1 LIIAA
6 SPAGRRADFSRPS
19 SPISKKRIDFQDT
32 TMHQASPEQYR
43 RNVTVIAAAAARLPK
58 SQRGADSRRFLEAY
72 YANVDADDMA
82 ARDPAALAGA
92 ALSHLKFAR
101 QRRGRALVRVFNPTL
116 REHGYTSPHTV
127 IEMVNDDMPFL
138 VDSIGLALTQRSLT
152 MHFLAHPIFAVARDS
167 AGVLRTIEERG
178 AAGEKHRRLESFQ
191 HVEIDRVVDPAVLQ
205 GLCADIERSMRDVRV
220 ACADWAKM
228 RAAAR
233 QTADDLNALHAHLDA
248 RDVSEA
254 QALLSWME
262 DRHFTFLGFKEYR
275 LRTRKGEDALDPVE
289 ETGLGLL
296 RAGHKRPRSTNRT
309 LAADIRRQSRSR
321 DLVLVT
327 KANLQS
333 SVHRAG
339 YIDYVGVKYFDAA
352 GRLAG
357 ERRFLGLWTSSA
369 YNSTPR
375 EIPLV
380 RHKVAQVVQH
390 FALAPDSHDGKALQH
405 ILESFPRDEL
415 FQASVHDLIRLVTGI
430 FGLQERPRVRLL
442 LRRDPFRRFFSCL
455 VFVPRE
461 KYNTQVRQR
470 IERVIGTALSA
481 ISIESQV
488 QIAEST
494 LARIHIVARTLPS
507 EAARIDA
514 DTLERQVAVA
524 VRSWSDDFK
533 AALLGRFDE
542 AYALGL
548 FATYAQAF
556 PAAYTEDFTGEAAA
570 LDVTFLEAAEKE
582 PERLHLDIYRPEPR
596 RKDKFFLKIFRSQ
609 QDAIP
614 ISDLLPMLENMGLK
628 VIAER
633 PYGLEFSGGRR
644 AWIQDLELVIRG
656 TVVSKFETL
665 AGDIKSAFTAVWS
678 GHMDS
683 DSFNQL
689 TLTAGVQWRIVMVLR
704 AYCRYLLQTG
714 LPFSQ
719 GYIAQV
725 LVNNSGIARSLAD
738 LFVARFD
745 PALSDSRRRAVLT
758 RLEQQIGAKLE
769 EVTRSDEDRILRA
782 LWNAVS
788 VTVRTNAYQT
798 STGGKFKDY
807 VSLKIESQ
815 KMRELPLPKPMFEV
829 FVFST
834 RMEGVHLRMGFVAR
848 GGIRWSDRRED
859 FRTEILGLMKAQ
871 QVKNTVIV
879 PVGAKG
885 GFVVRRPL
893 IGDREAQLAEV
904 IACYQTLIRGMLDL
918 TDNIVEDTILA
929 PPRVVRHDGDD
940 AYLVVA
946 ADKGTAT
953 FSDIA
958 NAISEEYGF
967 WLGDAF
973 ASGGSAGYDHKKM
986 AITARGAW
994 ECVKRHFREIGVDIQ
1009 SQDFTV
1015 AGIGDMAGDV
1025 FGNGMLQS
1033 PHIRLVAAFNHQ
1045 HIFLDPDPN
1054 AARSFR
1060 ERERLFRLPRSSWED
1075 YSKAAISKGGGV
1087 YSRNAKSLT
1096 LSREAQALLELP
1108 GQVTPNEV
1116 IKAIL
1121 KSHVDLLWNGG
1132 IGTYVKASSES
1143 NSDVGDRSN
1152 DALRID
1158 APALNCK
1165 VIGEGGNLG
1174 FSQLGRIE
1182 FARRGGRLNT
1192 DFIDNSA
1199 GVNTSDVE
1207 VNLKILL
1214 NGAVRARELTRAGR
1228 DRLLVQM
1235 TDEVAA
1241 LVLRNNYLQGQAI
1254 STSEFQSRERLSEN
1268 ASVIR
1273 ALERSGD
1280 LNRSLEF
1287 LPSEEEIAERRKA
1300 GEGLTR
1306 PELAILLSYGKI
1318 WLYKALINS
1327 NVPEDPYLSGELN
1340 RYFPEPVQ
1348 RRFAAR
1354 LKRHRLRR
1362 EIIATAIT
1370 NSLINRMGPVFPVRA
1385 QDDTGAAP
1393 AAVARAYTIAREVF
1407 AARDIWAQIESLD
1420 NRIPAAV
1427 QYTAMYQT
1435 TRLLRHASYW
1445 LLENLRDNLD
1455 IERAVRRYAAPVGE
1469 LARELGKVI
1478 SATAH
1483 ARFGAQ
1489 RSQLIEQHVPEHLAG
1504 RIASLD
1510 TMHCALDLAEAAMAA
1525 RVPME
1530 YAAKA
1535 YFDIGERIGLAWI
1548 KEQIEGLSV
1557 EGQWQAAARRTVRDD
1572 LYGLQRKIAGAVLKC
1587 KGREPAAR
1595 VDHWSARHAPSIEAL
1610 KRIVVDLRTGSP
1622 PDFATLSVALQA
1634 VRRLAQE

>member
-1 LIIAA
+1 
-6 SPAGRRADFSRPS
+6 
-19 SPISKKRIDFQDT
+19 
-32 TMHQASPEQYR
+32 MHQATTEQYR
-43 RNVTVIAAAAARLPK
+43 KIISAIVAAAARLPK
-58 SQRGADSRRFLEAY
+58 SMRGADPKRFLQAY
-72 YANVDADDMA
+72 YANIDAEDIA
-82 ARDPAALAGA
+82 ARDPAMLAAA
-92 ALSHLKFAR
+92 ALSHLMFAR
-101 QRRGRALVRVFNPTL
+101 QRRGRALVRVINPTL
-116 REHGYTSPHTV
+116 REHGYISPHTV

-138 VDSIGLALTQRSLT
+138 VDSIGLALTRRALAL
-152 MHFLAHPIFAVARDS
+152 HFLAHPIFAVARDS
-167 AGVLRTIEERG
+167 AGVLRVVEPREG
-178 AAGEKHRRLESFQ
+178 AADRHLRLESFQ
-191 HVEIDRVVDPAVLQ
+191 HVEVDRMVDPVQ
-205 GLCADIERSMRDVRV
+205 IQSLCAEIERSMRDVRV
-220 ACADWAKM
+220 ACADWTKM
-228 RAAAR
+228 RSAAR
-233 QTADDLNALHAHLDA
+233 QAADELNSLHTTFDP
-248 RDVSEA
+248 RDVSET
-254 QALLSWME
+254 QALLAWME
-262 DRHFTFLGFKEYR
+262 DRHFTFLGYREYR
-275 LRTRKGEDALDPVE
+275 LRSRKAYDALEPVE
-289 ETGLGLL
+289 ASGLGLM
-296 RAGHKRPRSTNRT
+296 RRGHKRPQSTSRT
-309 LAADIRRQSRSR
+309 LPADIRRQSRLR
-321 DLVLVT
+321 DLALVT

-333 SVHRAG
+333 TVHRAG
-339 YIDYVGVKYFDAA
+339 YLDYVGIKHF
-352 GRLAG
+352 GPKGGLIG
-357 ERRFLGLWTSSA
+357 EKRFLGLWTSSA
-369 YNSTPR
+369 YNANPR

-380 RHKVAQVVQH
+380 RHKVAQVILH
-390 FALAPDSHDGKALQH
+390 FGLAPDSHDGKALQH

-415 FQASVHDLIRLVTGI
+415 FQASVPELNRIVTGI
-430 FGLQERPRVRLL
+430 LGLQERPRVRLM
-442 LRRDPFRRFFSCL
+442 LRRDPFRRFYSSL

-470 IERVIGTALSA
+470 IERVISDAFSA
-481 ISIESQV
+481 FSMESQV
-488 QIAEST
+488 QIAESN

-507 EAARIDA
+507 EGARIDA
-514 DTLERQVAVA
+514 DALEQRVAIA
-524 VRSWSDDFK
+524 VRSWADDFK
-533 AALLGRFDE
+533 TALLARFDE
-542 AYALGL
+542 AYALKL

-556 PAAYTEDFTGEAAA
+556 PAAYTEDFQGDAAA
-570 LDVTFLEAAEKE
+570 LDVTFLEAAEKD
-582 PERLHLDIYRPEPR
+582 PQRLHLDTYRTDSR
-596 RKDKFFLKIFRSQ
+596 RKDKFFLKIFRG

-633 PYGLEFSGGRR
+633 PYGLEFAGGRR
-644 AWIQDLELVIRG
+644 AWIQDLELVIQG
-656 TVVSKFETL
+656 SAVAKFEVL
-665 AGDIKSAFTAVWS
+665 ESEIKSAFTAVWT
-678 GHMDS
+678 GRMDS

-689 TLTAGVQWRIVMVLR
+689 TLVAGVPWRLVTVLR

-714 LPFSQ
+714 LPFSL

-725 LVNNSGIARSLAD
+725 LANNSSIARILAD

-745 PALSDSRRRAVLT
+745 PAISDATRRSVLA
-758 RLEQQIGAKLE
+758 RLDQQIRSKLE

-782 LWNAVS
+782 LWNALS

-798 STGGKFKDY
+798 TKAGDFKDY
-807 VSLKIESQ
+807 LSFKIESQ

-859 FRTEILGLMKAQ
+859 FRTEVLGLMKAQ

-885 GFVVRRPL
+885 GFVVRRMMQ
-893 IGDREAQLAEV
+893 GDREAQQAEV
-904 IACYQTLIRGMLDL
+904 VACYQTLIRGLLDI
-918 TDNIVEDTILA
+918 TDNIVDEKIVA
-929 PPRVVRHDGDD
+929 PVRVVRHDADD

-994 ECVKRHFREIGVDIQ
+994 ECVKRHFREIGTDIQ
-1009 SQDFTV
+1009 KQDFSV

-1033 PHIRLVAAFNHQ
+1033 PHIRLIAAFNHQ
-1045 HIFLDPDPN
+1045 HIFLDPNPDAP
-1054 AARSFR
+1054 RSFR
-1060 ERERLFRLPRSSWED
+1060 ERERLFRLPRSSWDD
-1075 YSKAAISKGGGV
+1075 YSRAAISKGGGV
-1087 YSRNAKSLT
+1087 YSRSAKNLT
-1096 LSREAQALLELP
+1096 LSREAQTLLELP
-1108 GQVTPNEV
+1108 AQVTPNEV

-1121 KSHVDLLWNGG
+1121 KSHVELLWNGG
-1132 IGTYVKASSES
+1132 IGTYVKASTES
-1143 NSDVGDRSN
+1143 HSDVGDRSN
-1152 DALRID
+1152 DAVRID
-1158 APALNCK
+1158 AVELNCK

-1214 NGAVRARELTRAGR
+1214 NGAVRSREITKKAR

-1254 STSEFQSRERLSEN
+1254 STSEFQAKERLSES
-1268 ASVIR
+1268 AFVIR

-1280 LNRSLEF
+1280 LNRALEF

-1306 PELAILLSYGKI
+1306 PELAIVLSYGKI
-1318 WLYKALINS
+1318 WLYRALINS
-1327 NVPEDPYLSGELN
+1327 NVPEDSYLSAELN
-1340 RYFPEPVQ
+1340 RYFPSPVR

-1362 EIIATAIT
+1362 EIIATSIT

-1385 QDDTGAAP
+1385 QDDTGADP
-1393 AAVARAYTIAREVF
+1393 AAIARAYTIAREVF
-1407 AARDIWAQIESLD
+1407 SVRDIWAQIEGLD
-1420 NRIPAAV
+1420 NRIPAVV
-1427 QYTAMYQT
+1427 QYTAMSQT
-1435 TRLLRHASYW
+1435 TRLLRHMSYW
-1445 LLENLRDNLD
+1445 LLENQRGSLD
-1455 IERAVRRYAAPVGE
+1455 IERAVRRYAAPVAE
-1469 LARELGKVI
+1469 LWHELSDVLSVSAGARLSE
-1478 SATAH
+1478 
-1483 ARFGAQ
+1483 Q
-1489 RSQLIEQHVPEHLAG
+1489 RSHLIEQHVPEQLAS
-1504 RIASLD
+1504 RIAALE
-1510 TMHCALDLAEAAMAA
+1510 TLGCALDLVEAAMQARVKIGYAA
-1525 RVPME
+1525 R
-1530 YAAKA
+1530 A
-1535 YFDIGERIGLAWI
+1535 YFDIGERMGLTWI
-1548 KEQIEGLSV
+1548 KEQIESLSV
-1557 EGQWQAAARRTVRDD
+1557 DGHWQAVARSTLRDN
-1572 LYGLQRKIAGAVLKC
+1572 LYAMQRKITGAVLAC
-1587 KGREPAAR
+1587 KGREAVQR
-1595 VDHWSARHAPSIEAL
+1595 VDQWSRRHATAVDTL

-1634 VRRLAQE
+1634 VRRLEQN

>member
-1 LIIAA
+1 MLQATTEQHRKIISA
-6 SPAGRRADFSRPS
+6 
-19 SPISKKRIDFQDT
+19 T
-32 TMHQASPEQYR
+32 
-43 RNVTVIAAAAARLPK
+43 VTAAARLPK
-58 SQRGADSRRFLEAY
+58 SMRGTDPKGFLQAY
-72 YANVDADDMA
+72 YANVDAEDIA
-82 ARDPAALAGA
+82 ARDPAGLAAA
-92 ALSHLKFAR
+92 ALSHLMFAR

-138 VDSIGLALTQRSLT
+138 VDSIGLALKRRSLT
-152 MHFLAHPIFAVARDS
+152 LHFLAHPVLAVVRDG
-167 AGVLRTIEERG
+167 AGVLRSVEERG
-178 AAGEKHRRLESFQ
+178 HAGEKHQRLESFQ
-191 HVEIDRVVDPAVLQ
+191 HLEVDRMVDPALLES
-205 GLCADIERSMRDVRV
+205 LCGEIDRSMRDVRL
-220 ACADWAKM
+220 ACADWANM
-228 RAAAR
+228 RGAAR
-233 QTADDLNALHAHLDA
+233 ETADDLNSLHTRFDP
-248 RDVSEA
+248 RDVSET
-254 QALLSWME
+254 QALLAWME
-262 DRHFTFLGFKEYR
+262 DRHFTFLGFREYR
-275 LRTRKGEDALDPVE
+275 LRSRKGYDALEPVE
-289 ETGLGLL
+289 ATGLGIL
-296 RAGHKRPRSTNRT
+296 RPGHKRPKTTGRT
-309 LAADIRRQSRSR
+309 LENTGRSLSADIRRQSRSR
-321 DLVLVT
+321 NLALVT

-333 SVHRAG
+333 TVHRAG
-339 YIDYVGVKYFDAA
+339 YLDYVGIKHFDPK
-352 GRLAG
+352 GKLIG

-369 YNSTPR
+369 YNTNPR
-375 EIPLV
+375 DIPLV
-380 RHKVAQVVQH
+380 RHKVAQVVLH
-390 FALAPDSHDGKALQH
+390 FGLAPDSHVGKALQQ

-415 FQASVHDLIRLVTGI
+415 FQASVPDLNRIVTGI
-430 FGLQERPRVRLL
+430 LGVQERPRVRLM
-442 LRRDPFRRFFSCL
+442 LRRDPFRRFYSSL
-455 VFVPRE
+455 IFVPSE

-470 IERVIGTALSA
+470 IERVIGEAFSA
-481 ISIESQV
+481 YSLESQV
-488 QIAEST
+488 QIAESN
-494 LARIHIVARTLPS
+494 LARIHIVARTVPS
-507 EAARIDA
+507 ETGHLDA
-514 DTLERQVAVA
+514 DALERRVAIA
-524 VRSWSDDFK
+524 VRSWADDFK
-533 AALLGRFDE
+533 TALLARFDE
-542 AYALGL
+542 AYALQL
-548 FATYAQAF
+548 FATYAQAL
-556 PAAYTEDFTGEAAA
+556 PAAYTEDFSGDAAA
-570 LDVTFLEAAEKE
+570 LDVTFLEAAAKD
-582 PERLHLDIYRPEPR
+582 PARLHLDIYRPEPR
-596 RKDKFFLKIFRSQ
+596 RADKFFLKIFRG

-633 PYGLEFSGGRR
+633 PYGLEFGDGRR
-644 AWIQDLELVIRG
+644 AWIQDLELVIQG
-656 TVVSKFETL
+656 SAQSKFEVL
-665 AGDIKSAFTAVWS
+665 EAEIKSALTAVWT
-678 GHMDS
+678 GRMDN

-689 TLTAGVQWRIVMVLR
+689 TLVAGVPWRLVTVLR

-725 LVNNSGIARSLAD
+725 LVNNASIARILAD
-738 LFVARFD
+738 LFVARFN
-745 PALSDSRRRAVLT
+745 PEITGAARRGTLT
-758 RLEQQIGAKLE
+758 RLDEQIRARLE

-782 LWNAVS
+782 LWNALS

-798 STGGKFKDY
+798 SATGQFKEY
-807 VSLKIESQ
+807 LSFKIESQ

-859 FRTEILGLMKAQ
+859 FRTEVLGLMKAQ

-885 GFVVRRPL
+885 GFVVRRMMV
-893 IGDREAQLAEV
+893 GDREAQQAEV
-904 IACYQTLIRGMLDL
+904 IACYQTLIRGLLDL
-918 TDNIVEDTILA
+918 TDNIVEEKIIA
-929 PPRVVRHDGDD
+929 PAAVVRHDGDD

-994 ECVKRHFREIGVDIQ
+994 ECVKRHFREIGIDIQ
-1009 SQDFTV
+1009 MQNFSA

-1033 PHIRLVAAFNHQ
+1033 PHIRLIAAFNHQ
-1045 HIFLDPDPN
+1045 HIFLDPDPD
-1054 AARSFR
+1054 AARSFK
-1060 ERERLFRLPRSSWED
+1060 ERERMFRLPRSTWED
-1075 YSKAAISKGGGV
+1075 YSRAAISKGGGV
-1087 YSRNAKSLT
+1087 YSRSAKNLT
-1096 LSREAQALLELP
+1096 LSREVQTLLELP
-1108 GQVTPNEV
+1108 AQATPNEV

-1143 NSDVGDRSN
+1143 HSDVGDRSN
-1152 DALRID
+1152 DAVRID
-1158 APALNCK
+1158 ATELNCK

-1199 GVNTSDVE
+1199 GVNCSDVE

-1214 NGAVRARELTRAGR
+1214 NGAVRSREITRAGR

-1241 LVLRNNYLQGQAI
+1241 LVLRNNYLQGQSI
-1254 STSEFQSRERLSEN
+1254 STSEFQAKERLSES
-1268 ASVIR
+1268 AFVIR

-1306 PELAILLSYGKI
+1306 PELAITLSYAKI

-1327 NVPEDPYLSGELN
+1327 NVPEDPYLSAELI
-1340 RYFPEPVQ
+1340 RYFPAPV
-1348 RRFAAR
+1348 RERFIVR

-1385 QDDTGAAP
+1385 QDDTGRDP
-1393 AAVARAYTIAREVF
+1393 AAIARAYTIAREVF
-1407 AARDIWAQIESLD
+1407 AVRDIWAQIEGLD
-1420 NRIPAAV
+1420 NRIPATV
-1427 QYTAMYQT
+1427 QYTAMSQT
-1435 TRLLRHASYW
+1435 SRLLRHMSYW
-1445 LLENLRDNLD
+1445 LLENQRENLD
-1455 IERAVRRYAAPVGE
+1455 IERLVRRYAAPV
-1469 LARELGKVI
+1469 RELWHELNSVL
-1478 SATAH
+1478 SASAC
-1483 ARFGAQ
+1483 ARLGTQ
-1489 RSQLIEQHVPEHLAG
+1489 RSLLIEQHVPEQLAT
-1504 RIASLD
+1504 RLASVETLN
-1510 TMHCALDLAEAAMAA
+1510 CALDLVEVAMAA
-1525 RVPME
+1525 RVKVG

-1535 YFDIGERIGLAWI
+1535 YFDLGERIGLNWV
-1548 KEQIEGLSV
+1548 KEQIESLPV
-1557 EGQWQAAARRTVRDD
+1557 EGHWQAVARSTVRDN
-1572 LYGLQRKIAGAVLKC
+1572 LFALQRRITGAVLKC
-1587 KGREPAAR
+1587 KGRDAAAR
-1595 VDHWSARHAPSIEAL
+1595 VDQWSQRHTVAMESL
-1610 KRIVVDLRTGSP
+1610 KRIVVDLRTGLA
-1622 PDFATLSVALQA
+1622 PDFATLSVVLQA
-1634 VRRLAQE
+1634 VRRLAQD

>member
-1 LIIAA
+1 
-6 SPAGRRADFSRPS
+6 
-19 SPISKKRIDFQDT
+19 
-32 TMHQASPEQYR
+32 MHQASTEQYR
-43 RNVTVIAAAAARLPK
+43 RIVAAVVAAAGRLPK
-58 SQRGADSRRFLEAY
+58 SRRGPDYKRFLEAY
-72 YANVDADDMA
+72 YGNVDAEDMA
-82 ARDPAALAGA
+82 ARDPADLAGA
-92 ALSHLKFAR
+92 ALSHLQFAHT
-101 QRRGRALVRVFNPTL
+101 RRGRALVRVFNPSL

-127 IEMVNDDMPFL
+127 IELVNDDMPFL
-138 VDSIGLALTQRSLT
+138 VDSIGLALTRRSVT
-152 MHFLAHPIFAVARDS
+152 MHFLVHPIFAVSRDTTGS
-167 AGVLRTIEERG
+167 LRSIGERT
-178 AAGEKHRRLESFQ
+178 AAAEAHRRLESFQ
-191 HVEIDRVVDPAVLQ
+191 HAEVDRIVDPVL
-205 GLCADIERSMRDVRV
+205 LESLREDIERSMRDVRV

-228 RAAAR
+228 RAAASR
-233 QTADDLNALHAHLDA
+233 ASADLGALSSRFDA

-262 DRHFTFLGFKEYR
+262 DRHFTFLGYKEYR
-275 LRTRKGEDALDPVE
+275 LRTRKGQDALDPVE
-289 ETGLGLL
+289 ETGLGVL
-296 RAGHKRPRSTNRT
+296 RTGHKRPPSSTRT
-309 LAADIRRQSRSR
+309 LPSDIRRQSRSR

-339 YIDYVGVKYFDAA
+339 YLDYVGVKSFDAS
-352 GRLAG
+352 GRLIG

-369 YNSTPR
+369 YNCTPR

-415 FQASVHDLIRLVTGI
+415 FQAGVPDLIRLVTGI

-442 LRRDPFRRFFSCL
+442 LRRDPFRRFYSCL

-470 IERVIGTALSA
+470 IERVIGDTLSA
-481 ISIESQV
+481 TGMESQV
-488 QIAEST
+488 QIAESN
-494 LARIHIVARTLPS
+494 LARIHLVARTLPT
-507 EAARIDA
+507 AGTRIDGEA
-514 DTLERQVAVA
+514 LEHRIAVA
-524 VRSWSDDFK
+524 VRSWADDFK
-533 AALLGRFDE
+533 SALLARFDE
-542 AYALGL
+542 AYALQL

-556 PAAYTEDFTGEAAA
+556 PAAYTEDFSGDAAA
-570 LDVTFLEAAEKE
+570 VDVTFLEAAERDR
-582 PERLHLDIYRPEPR
+582 ERLHLDVYRPDPR
-596 RKDKFFLKIFRSQ
+596 RKDKFFLKIFRHLE
-609 QDAIP
+609 DAIP

-628 VIAER
+628 VMAER
-633 PYGLEFSGGRR
+633 PYGLEFAGGRR
-644 AWIQDLELVIRG
+644 AWIQDLELDIRG
-656 TVVSKFETL
+656 SAVAKFEVL
-665 AGDIKSAFTAVWS
+665 ADEIKSAFTAVWT
-678 GHMDS
+678 GLMDS

-689 TLTAGVQWRIVMVLR
+689 TLTAGVPWRLVVVLR

-725 LVNNSGIARSLAD
+725 LANNPALARHLAD
-738 LFVARFD
+738 LFVTRFD
-745 PALSDSRRRAVLT
+745 PDISDAARRSGSA
-758 RLEQQIGAKLE
+758 RLDQRIRFKLE

-782 LWNAVS
+782 LWNALS
-788 VTVRTNAYQT
+788 ATVRTNAYQL
-798 STGGKFKDY
+798 SAGGQLKDY
-807 VSLKIESQ
+807 LSFKIESQ
-815 KMRELPLPKPMFEV
+815 KIRELPLPKPMFEI

-859 FRTEILGLMKAQ
+859 FRTEVLGLMKAQ

-885 GFVVRRPL
+885 GFVVRRTL
-893 IGDREAQLAEV
+893 SGDRDAQLAEV
-904 IACYQTLIRGMLDL
+904 IACYQTLIRGLLDL
-918 TDNIVEDTILA
+918 TDNIVEERIV
-929 PPRVVRHDGDD
+929 PPSRVVRHDGDD

-958 NAISEEYGF
+958 NAISGDYGL

-994 ECVKRHFREIGVDIQ
+994 ECVKRHFREIGIDIQ
-1009 SQDFTV
+1009 TQDFTV

-1033 PHIRLVAAFNHQ
+1033 RHIRLVAAFNHQ
-1045 HIFLDPDPN
+1045 HIFIDPTPD
-1054 AARSFR
+1054 AARSYR

-1087 YSRNAKSLT
+1087 YSRAAKSLA
-1096 LSREAQALLELP
+1096 LSREAQELLELTP
-1108 GQVTPNEV
+1108 QVTPNEV

-1121 KSHVDLLWNGG
+1121 KAHVDLLWNGG
-1132 IGTYVKASSES
+1132 IGTYVKATSES
-1143 NSDVGDRSN
+1143 NGDVGDRSN
-1152 DALRID
+1152 DAVRID
-1158 APALNCK
+1158 AAMLNCK

-1174 FSQLGRIE
+1174 FSQLGRVE

-1199 GVNTSDVE
+1199 GVNCSDVE

-1235 TDEVAA
+1235 TDEVAG

-1254 STSEFQSRERLSEN
+1254 STGEFHSKERLGEN

-1273 ALERSGD
+1273 MLERSGD
-1280 LNRSLEF
+1280 LNRALEF
-1287 LPSEEEIAERRKA
+1287 LPSDEEIAERRKA

-1318 WLYKALINS
+1318 WLYKALIHS
-1327 NVPEDPYLSGELN
+1327 NVPEDPYLSGELI
-1340 RYFPEPVQ
+1340 RYFPGPVQ
-1348 RRFAAR
+1348 RRFAPR

-1385 QDDTGAAP
+1385 QDDTGADP
-1393 AAVARAYTIAREVF
+1393 AAIARAYTTAREVF
-1407 AARDIWAQIESLD
+1407 AVRDIWAQIEDLD
-1420 NRIPAAV
+1420 NKIPASV
-1427 QYTAMYQT
+1427 QYTAMDQT

-1445 LLENLRDNLD
+1445 LIENLRERLD
-1455 IERAVRRYAAPVGE
+1455 IERAVQRYAVPV
-1469 LARELGKVI
+1469 RELWSELGAAL
-1478 SATAH
+1478 SATAS
-1483 ARFGAQ
+1483 ARLGAD
-1489 RSQLIEQHVPEHLAG
+1489 RSKLIEQSVPERLAT
-1504 RIASLD
+1504 RIASLE
-1510 TMHCALDLAEAAMAA
+1510 TLHCALDLVEVATAAK
-1525 RVPME
+1525 VE
-1530 YAAKA
+1530 IGFAAKA
-1535 YFDIGERIGLAWI
+1535 YFDIGERIGLTWI
-1548 KEQIEGLSV
+1548 KEQIDGLSV

-1572 LYGLQRKIAGAVLKC
+1572 LYGLQRRITGAALEC
-1587 KGREPAAR
+1587 KGRDAGVR
-1595 VDHWSARHAPSIEAL
+1595 VDEWARRRAASVDIL
-1610 KRIVVDLRTGSP
+1610 KRILVDLRTGSP

-1634 VRRLAQE
+1634 VRRLAQA